1 MTQLKLAEKAGV
13 PIDVVRRIERGDDVA
28 SGSLMLVMDAL
39 GLVLSTHDAAMKLA
53 LVREIL
59 EQ

>member
-13 PIDVVRRIERGDDVA
+13 PIDVVRRIERCDDVA

>member
-13 PIDVVRRIERGDDVA
+13 PIDVIRRIERGDDVA
-28 SGSLMLVMDAL
+28 SGSLLLVMDAL
-39 GLVLSTHDAAMKLA
+39 GLDFSTHDAAMKLA
-53 LVREIL
+53 TIREIL

>member
-13 PIDVVRRIERGDDVA
+13 PIDVIRRIERGDDVA
-28 SGSLMLVMDAL
+28 SGSLLLVMDAL
-39 GLVLSTHDAAMKLA
+39 GLVFSTHDAAMKLA
-53 LVREIL
+53 TIREIL